1 MCVRLREPPSS
12 KTHSTTHHSL
22 SIYHTTNLHK
32 HRFPQSVKNPP
43 ACISAS
49 VYPSIL
55 PTHISFNVIPEDTA
69 SFPGE
74 VVNVT
79 DYLYA
84 AASVPVLSGYSTEIF
99 KKINPSRMNSAFL
112 APSKPSMDHPAVCEQ
127 VLAPS
132 LQTHSGRQ
140 IVGSCRFSS
149 KLHKQSKLEVQPSLE
164 AKPMWAIHTPV
175 PVWGQW
181 LQPHSPLH
189 TPAHCLSLSLSLICL
204 SVLPFSSYLSHKYR
218 LLALPNTW
226 SLVIYSQLCAGALTE
241 KTSLR
246 LNTGLKK
253 GIQHRKMR
261 GEYSRRTIPHI
272 LPHIVY

>member
-1 MCVRLREPPSS
+1 MHVCAIKRAAVIKDAQHNTSQLINITPQICI
-12 KTHSTTHHSL
+12 STGSHSL
-22 SIYHTTNLHK
+22 L
-32 HRFPQSVKNPP
+32 KNPP

-99 KKINPSRMNSAFL
+99 KKINPSRMTLTRMNSAFL

-140 IVGSCRFSS
+140 LVG
-149 KLHKQSKLEVQPSLE
+149 K
-164 AKPMWAIHTPV
+164 
-175 PVWGQW
+175 
-181 LQPHSPLH
+181 
-189 TPAHCLSLSLSLICL
+189 
-204 SVLPFSSYLSHKYR
+204 LPFFFKAPQAEQIR
-218 LLALPNTW
+218 GPA
-226 SLVIYSQLCAGALTE
+226 QL
-241 KTSLR
+241 
-246 LNTGLKK
+246 
-253 GIQHRKMR
+253 R
-261 GEYSRRTIPHI
+261 G
-272 LPHIVY
+272 

>member
-1 MCVRLREPPSS
+1 MHVCAIKRAAVI
-12 KTHSTTHHSL
+12 KDAQHITAYQ
-22 SIYHTTNLHK
+22 YHTTNLHK

-140 IVGSCRFSS
+140 LVGSCRFSS

-164 AKPMWAIHTPV
+164 AKPM
-175 PVWGQW
+175 
-181 LQPHSPLH
+181 
-189 TPAHCLSLSLSLICL
+189 
-204 SVLPFSSYLSHKYR
+204 
-218 LLALPNTW
+218 
-226 SLVIYSQLCAGALTE
+226 
-241 KTSLR
+241 
-246 LNTGLKK
+246 
-253 GIQHRKMR
+253 
-261 GEYSRRTIPHI
+261 
-272 LPHIVY
+272 

>member
-1 MCVRLREPPSS
+1 MHVCAIKRAAVI
-12 KTHSTTHHSL
+12 KDAQHITAYQ
-22 SIYHTTNLHK
+22 YHTTNLHK

-99 KKINPSRMNSAFL
+99 KKINPSRMTLTRMNSAFL
-112 APSKPSMDHPAVCEQ
+112 APSMDHPAVCEQ

-140 IVGSCRFSS
+140 LVGSCRFSS

-164 AKPMWAIHTPV
+164 AKPM
-175 PVWGQW
+175 
-181 LQPHSPLH
+181 
-189 TPAHCLSLSLSLICL
+189 
-204 SVLPFSSYLSHKYR
+204 
-218 LLALPNTW
+218 
-226 SLVIYSQLCAGALTE
+226 
-241 KTSLR
+241 
-246 LNTGLKK
+246 
-253 GIQHRKMR
+253 
-261 GEYSRRTIPHI
+261 
-272 LPHIVY
+272 

>member
-1 MCVRLREPPSS
+1 MHVCAIKRAAVI
-12 KTHSTTHHSL
+12 KDAQHITAYQ
-22 SIYHTTNLHK
+22 YHTTNLHK

-84 AASVPVLSGYSTEIF
+84 AASVPVPSGYSTEIF
-99 KKINPSRMNSAFL
+99 KKINPSRMTLTRMNSAFL
-112 APSKPSMDHPAVCEQ
+112 APSMDHPAVCEQ

-140 IVGSCRFSS
+140 LVGSCRFSS

-164 AKPMWAIHTPV
+164 AKPM
-175 PVWGQW
+175 
-181 LQPHSPLH
+181 
-189 TPAHCLSLSLSLICL
+189 
-204 SVLPFSSYLSHKYR
+204 
-218 LLALPNTW
+218 
-226 SLVIYSQLCAGALTE
+226 
-241 KTSLR
+241 
-246 LNTGLKK
+246 
-253 GIQHRKMR
+253 
-261 GEYSRRTIPHI
+261 
-272 LPHIVY
+272 

>member
-1 MCVRLREPPSS
+1 M
-12 KTHSTTHHSL
+12 
-22 SIYHTTNLHK
+22 
-32 HRFPQSVKNPP
+32 
-43 ACISAS
+43 
-49 VYPSIL
+49 YPSIL

-99 KKINPSRMNSAFL
+99 KKINPSRMTLTRMNSAFL

-140 IVGSCRFSS
+140 LVGSCRFSS

-189 TPAHCLSLSLSLICL
+189 TPAHYKNSSKNTTNLPYKTVLITYMMDKIDKCTTQL
-204 SVLPFSSYLSHKYR
+204 TSYDIKKKSPQGHYEV
-218 LLALPNTW
+218 W
-226 SLVIYSQLCAGALTE
+226 SIFNMSC
-241 KTSLR
+241 S
-246 LNTGLKK
+246 
-253 GIQHRKMR
+253 
-261 GEYSRRTIPHI
+261 
-272 LPHIVY
+272 

>member
-1 MCVRLREPPSS
+1 MHVCAIERRRHQRR
-12 KTHSTTHHSL
+12 TAQHITAYQ
-22 SIYHTTNLHK
+22 YHTTNLHK

-84 AASVPVLSGYSTEIF
+84 AASVPGLSGYSTEIF
-99 KKINPSRMNSAFL
+99 KKINPSRMTLTRMNSAFL

-140 IVGSCRFSS
+140 LVGSCRFSS

-164 AKPMWAIHTPV
+164 AKPM
-175 PVWGQW
+175 
-181 LQPHSPLH
+181 
-189 TPAHCLSLSLSLICL
+189 
-204 SVLPFSSYLSHKYR
+204 
-218 LLALPNTW
+218 
-226 SLVIYSQLCAGALTE
+226 
-241 KTSLR
+241 
-246 LNTGLKK
+246 
-253 GIQHRKMR
+253 
-261 GEYSRRTIPHI
+261 
-272 LPHIVY
+272 